1 MTEPYAMLGKTVLI
15 TGASTGI
22 GAAAAARLYAMG
34 ARVILHGRNPV
45 RLAAAIEKILRLV
58 PEGAGRLD
66 VLTADFAEMAQVYAM
81 VEAFQRRYDRL
92 DVLINNAGAFYLR
105 RQETPDGFEKTFAVN
120 YLAHFLLTTRL
131 LPVLKASAPARIIT
145 VSSDAHFQAKLD
157 FSDLMLKKKYR
168 PFTAYA
174 NAKLYSL
181 LFAYELARRFR
192 RTPNLALTSNI
203 VHPGFVATEIGKN
216 NGALV
221 RLVLNVY
228 QRLPLGRWRPRRP
241 EEGADTI
248 VYLASDPEAA
258 AFNGKYFFDR
268 RAKATSVPSYD
279 HDAAAHLWGVSE
291 MLIQRSV
298 PALQTQAQ
306 VVPAPGPQAAAEL
319 STSALPELFSSPQP
333 ALKPPPEAPTP
344 PRSSAE
350 RHSDETPQ

>member
-1 MTEPYAMLGKTVLI
+1 MTEPYPMLGKTVLI
-15 TGASTGI
+15 TGATAGI
-22 GAAAAARLYAMG
+22 GAATAARLYAMG
-34 ARVILHGRNPV
+34 ARVILHGRNPA

-66 VLTADFAEMAQVYAM
+66 VLTADFEVMAQVYAM

-131 LPVLKASAPARIIT
+131 LPILKASAPARIIT

-221 RLVLNVY
+221 RFALNMY
-228 QRLPLGRWRPRRP
+228 QRLPLGRWGPRRP
-241 EEGADTI
+241 EEGADTV

-258 AFNGKYFFDR
+258 AYNGKYFFDR
-268 RAKATSVPSYD
+268 HPKATSVPSYD

-291 MLIQRSV
+291 MLVQRSV
-298 PALQTQAQ
+298 PVLQTQAQ
-306 VVPAPGPQAAAEL
+306 DVPTPAPQAAEL
-319 STSALPELFSSPQP
+319 STSALSGTLFSTSQS
-333 ALKPPPEAPTP
+333 ALEPPSEAVAP
-344 PRSSAE
+344 PRPSAE
-350 RHSDETPQ
+350 RHSGEAPQ